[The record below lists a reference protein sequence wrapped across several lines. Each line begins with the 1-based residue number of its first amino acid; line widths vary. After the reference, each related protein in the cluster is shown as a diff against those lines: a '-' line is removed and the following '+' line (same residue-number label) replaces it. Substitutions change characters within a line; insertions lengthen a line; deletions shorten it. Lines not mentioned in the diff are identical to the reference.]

1 MKLKLKL
8 VIIFSLLFCFSV
20 EGQQDTTNYIYQRT
34 YKRLKDKGLFDSEIK
49 KYIKESD
56 SLNIFLLKQEMQ
68 RMENEYLARNPSP
81 LPSSS
86 SNCIDIPAT
95 EKAVLLAIYQNLNGS
110 AWATGWDF
118 NQPVTSW
125 NGTTGWK
132 GVTVNNC
139 HVEGLLIISNSLIGE
154 VPNLSPLKE
163 LKNLSL
169 INNDYPLYSCPC
181 SNIAMTA
188 GSNFNSIGS
197 LDKLEILNISN
208 ADFNGSMPAS
218 FLNLSAKIKQFS
230 LLNCRLSDFSQLNT
244 IISEFHELELL
255 NLSVNYIGPN
265 SSDFPIPQS
274 FGNLTNLKY
283 LIFVNSRINDFNPLT
298 SLTNLKNILLTKNSI
313 TGSIPDLSNLEFLNT
328 LWLDDNELTGALPQY
343 FEQFNF
349 GSLLISNNN
358 LQGNIP
364 SININPYHVGGTKM
378 FYFDNNFF
386 RFKDFVDE
394 FDYYNNFQDLFFRY
408 SPQAK
413 TDNIETIN
421 AGAGQPITLTM
432 CQDGN
437 FHPNDSYKWYRN
449 GSPISGA
456 ESREYTFTASTA
468 SAGVYH
474 CRSQHF
480 NPPMTNNSTNVNK
493 NLTLY
498 RNDITVNVVNAP
510 PPCVD
515 CTSFDLL
522 LGKKYIITGW
532 VNAMKDTGS
541 DYEKL
546 NVFDYDKAK
555 IAVTFLAVGGSVIGS
570 PLIFNTSGEIIDG
583 WQKISG
589 EFIVPN
595 NIDDIKIE
603 LVNDYSNSIST
614 FFDDIRVHPVEG
626 NMKSFV
632 YNQATQKL
640 MAELDENNY
649 ATFYE
654 YDKEGGLVR
663 VKKETEKGIN
673 TIQETRSST
682 KKTGN

>member
-1 MKLKLKL
+1 MKLKFKL

-34 YKRLKDKGLFDSEIK
+34 YKRLKDKGLVDSEIK

-56 SLNIFLLKQEMQ
+56 SLQTVFFNQEMQ
-68 RMENEYLARNPSP
+68 RIENEYLANNPPQP
-81 LPSSS
+81 LSSTCS
-86 SNCIDIPAT
+86 DIPVQ
-95 EKAVLLAIYQNLNGS
+95 ERAVLLAIYNNLNGPV
-110 AWATGWDF
+110 WANGWDF
-118 NQPVTSW
+118 NVPI
-125 NGTTGWK
+125 TTWSQSS
-132 GVTVNNC
+132 GVAFTPDCHVKSITIQNNSLTGPLPDLSNLTYLTQLKLVNNSNSIFGNSSSFAINSSSAFYSIGNLSNL
-139 HVEGLLIISNSLIGE
+139 EYLLIQS
-154 VPNLSPLKE
+154 
-163 LKNLSL
+163 
-169 INNDYPLYSCPC
+169 
-181 SNIAMTA
+181 
-188 GSNFNSIGS
+188 
-197 LDKLEILNISN
+197 
-208 ADFNGSMPAS
+208 ADFNGSLPVNFINLAQKIKS
-218 FLNLSAKIKQFS
+218 FLLTDCNL
-230 LLNCRLSDFSQLNT
+230 NNVSQLSN
-244 IISEFHELELL
+244 IIGAYTKLE
-255 NLSVNYIGPN
+255 NLCLTKNFIGPN
-265 SSDFPIPQS
+265 SYDFALPQS
-274 FGNLTNLKY
+274 FNNLINLKT
-283 LIFVNSRINDFNPLT
+283 IQIINSRINDFSSITNLSNLSQIQFIENSISGNLPNMSNLT
-298 SLTNLKNILLTKNSI
+298 SLKVFMVSDNLI
-313 TGSIPDLSNLEFLNT
+313 T
-328 LWLDDNELTGALPQY
+328 
-343 FEQFNF
+343 
-349 GSLLISNNN
+349 
-358 LQGNIP
+358 GNIP
-364 SININPYHVGGTKM
+364 SYFQSFSFNSFRISNNYINGTIPPLNITGSYNDLQI
-378 FYFDNNFF
+378 FYNKF
-386 RFKDFVDE
+386 RFNDFVND
-394 FDYYNNFQDLFFRY
+394 FNTYNNSSNISGFGY

-532 VNAMKDTGS
+532 VNAMKDNGS

-632 YNQATQKL
+632 YNQETQKL

-663 VKKETEKGIN
+663 VKKETEKGVN

>member
-1 MKLKLKL
+1 
-8 VIIFSLLFCFSV
+8 V
-20 EGQQDTTNYIYQRT
+20 EGQQDTTNYFYQRK
-34 YKRLKDKGLFDSEIK
+34 YKRLKDKGLVDSEIK

-56 SLNIFLLKQEMQ
+56 SLNTVYFNQELE
-68 RMENEYLARNPSP
+68 REAIKFRTNNPAP

-86 SNCIDIPAT
+86 SNCIDIPT
-95 EKAVLLAIYQNLNGS
+95 EEKAVLLAIYDNLNGP

-118 NQPVTSW
+118 NQPVTSG
-125 NGTTGWK
+125 NGTSGWTG
-132 GVTVNNC
+132 VIVNNC
-139 HVEGLLIISNSLIGE
+139 HVESISIYNTSLTGPLPDLSNLTYLTQLKLVNNSNSIFGNSSSFAINSSSAFYSIGNLSNLEYLLIQS
-154 VPNLSPLKE
+154 
-163 LKNLSL
+163 
-169 INNDYPLYSCPC
+169 
-181 SNIAMTA
+181 
-188 GSNFNSIGS
+188 
-197 LDKLEILNISN
+197 
-208 ADFNGSMPAS
+208 ADFNGSLPVNFINLAQKIKS
-218 FLNLSAKIKQFS
+218 FLLTDCNL
-230 LLNCRLSDFSQLNT
+230 NNVSQLSN
-244 IISEFHELELL
+244 IIGAYTKLE
-255 NLSVNYIGPN
+255 NLCLTKNFIGPN
-265 SSDFPIPQS
+265 SYDFALPQS
-274 FGNLTNLKY
+274 FNNLINLKT
-283 LIFVNSRINDFNPLT
+283 IQIINSRINDFSSITNLSNLSQIQFIENSISGNLPNMSNLT
-298 SLTNLKNILLTKNSI
+298 SLKVFMVSDNLI
-313 TGSIPDLSNLEFLNT
+313 T
-328 LWLDDNELTGALPQY
+328 
-343 FEQFNF
+343 
-349 GSLLISNNN
+349 
-358 LQGNIP
+358 GNIP
-364 SININPYHVGGTKM
+364 SYFQSFSFNSFRISNNYINGTIPPLNITGSYNDLQI
-378 FYFDNNFF
+378 FYNKF
-386 RFKDFVDE
+386 RFKDFVND
-394 FDYYNNFQDLFFRY
+394 FNTYNSSNISAFGY

-421 AGAGQPITLTM
+421 APLGQPITLTM
-432 CQDGN
+432 CEDGN
-437 FHPNDSYKWYRN
+437 DHLDDSYQWYKN
-449 GSPISGA
+449 GSLIVGA
-456 ESREYTFTASTA
+456 QSRQYTFTASTA

-474 CRSQHF
+474 CRSKHF

-532 VNAMKDTGS
+532 VNAMKDNGS

-570 PLIFNTSGEIIDG
+570 PLIFTTSGEIIDG

-589 EFIVPN
+589 EFVMPN

-603 LVNDYSNSIST
+603 LVNNYSSPIST

-632 YNQATQKL
+632 YDQATQKL